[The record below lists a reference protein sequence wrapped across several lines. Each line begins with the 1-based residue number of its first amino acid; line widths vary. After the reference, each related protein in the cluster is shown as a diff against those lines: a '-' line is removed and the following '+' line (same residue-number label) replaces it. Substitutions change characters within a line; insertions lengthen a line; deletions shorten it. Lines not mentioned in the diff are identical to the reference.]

1 MFVRKTAEDLE
12 KLYAALS
19 DEEKAKFDD
28 SHEST
33 ISEVEKAEENV
44 EEKGADEQTLED
56 RVDESVAE
64 QEKSDGDEDTQ
75 DAKDRVDEAVAE
87 EEERKEDEEHH
98 EESKEADE
106 ALIARVDSLEEM
118 ISDLSQRLTS
128 ILDKLDA
135 SDFGE
140 KPAAP
145 MTDAAEDT
153 ESPAMRAYFAKAPR
167 R

>member
-28 SHEST
+28 AHEST

-56 RVDESVAE
+56 RVDESVAA
-64 QEKSDGDEDTQ
+64 QEKGDEDTQ

-118 ISDLSQRLTS
+118 ISDLSERLTS
-128 ILDKLDA
+128 ILDKLDT